1 MNVQAGVPG
10 FLATLA
16 IAFALGCGGGATRDA
31 GDTDTPVS
39 ADVLADTIGG
49 DAEPDLVRDF
59 GPVDPGPDAPTDL
72 PADAPSEDT
81 LPADLPADLV
91 SGDEGPG
98 DPGVNP
104 CPRLPAAADRDR
116 FVVTSFPYQDA
127 QGKAS
132 DWALIRLSAKGV
144 LSDLGPRFQMG
155 PAFDGDVAF
164 TPDGQV
170 GIAVQDDGTLGVF
183 RIDPVAG
190 SAVVVHAGFAGGFS
204 ASRVL
209 MGPAGDHALVL
220 DTEWRDASGGTD
232 RGGGVYRV
240 DIGCDGTLTDRGMVM
255 PAKLPAALLRIP
267 TRPDRVVLAARDALD
282 VLTGGDLHL
291 LTWGAQPSVLRSV
304 VTLTE
309 DSNVDGFAITPDG
322 RYVLQGD
329 TGMFATH
336 GVAVAEVVVDTLVSR
351 QFLQGIGNPAAIV
364 VAPVGGTVLVAGAY
378 EPDDLWILDRTDAT
392 PETPFTI
399 RGPVD
404 YVGGGSQLPTAMVM
418 LDRGPLAGRVLVT
431 EVEGI
436 RQVDLKPDGTVQ
448 DLGIY
453 RLGGGTTGMP
463 AALGVQP

>member
-1 MNVQAGVPG
+1 MNVQARVPG
-10 FLATLA
+10 VLATLA
-16 IAFALGCGGGATRDA
+16 IAFALGCGGGATLDA
-31 GDTDTPVS
+31 GDTDTPVP
-39 ADVLADTIGG
+39 ADVLADVSGS
-49 DAEPDLVRDF
+49 DAEPDLARDL
-59 GPVDPGPDAPTDL
+59 GPVDPGLDAPADVTDDDV
-72 PADAPSEDT
+72 P
-81 LPADLPADLV
+81 PADLPADLL
-91 SGDEGPG
+91 SGDDGPG

-209 MGPAGDHALVL
+209 MGPEGDHALVL
-220 DTEWRDASGGTD
+220 DTEWRDASGATD

-267 TRPDRVVLAARDALD
+267 TRPDRVVLAARDVLG

-291 LTWGAQPSVLRSV
+291 LSWGNPPVVRHSVQ
-304 VTLTE
+304 TLGD

-336 GVAVAEVVVDTLVSR
+336 GVAVAEVVGETLVPR
-351 QFLQGIGNPAAIV
+351 QFLTPIGNPAAIV
-364 VAPVGGTVLVAGAY
+364 VAPAGGTVLVAGAY

-448 DLGIY
+448 DLGIFT
-453 RLGGGTTGMP
+453 LGGGTTGMP